1 MYFEENGVFMKKFIT
16 ITIFISAFSA
26 SLVAQVTVSPDNIT
40 AYSQGATSAYLTF
53 NNVVNLQPA
62 EATWCG
68 EIISA
73 APDIGFRCNPMTIF
87 GVLPNRYNQSQ
98 LVGTRYT
105 DIMSITPTVARRAYT
120 DAVNGNDSR
129 FFYVKHFVSTNGGQD
144 QFVPVTIRLSGNGAG
159 VPFSLTA
166 VKLLWENGEKV
177 VPFIKP
183 NEKLPKISAEIR
195 YTGTGRLKGRWEIV
209 KPGEELPDERDLLSE
224 SALPIEERGRQRRYT
239 LLSRFN
245 VNLPPGGKYILP
257 GPENWRI
264 DKTVEGMYVILFR
277 LETSDAPNSSSNI
290 GGGNVP
296 TGAVAGFPMPT
307 LRYYIGNSSNTDI
320 QPITKTNQTE
330 SEQTQILPI
339 TLRWKETANAKLYRL
354 EIQDE
359 EKNTVFSAVV
369 LPPNKQYQL
378 PSFIRQLALSKQLK
392 WRITAIGES
401 GNSLEET
408 AFEDVK

>member
-1 MYFEENGVFMKKFIT
+1 MNKIIIIAFLTLTFSIP
-16 ITIFISAFSA
+16 IF
-26 SLVAQVTVSPDNIT
+26 AQVTVSPDNIT

-53 NNVVNLQPA
+53 SNVVNLAPA

-68 EIISA
+68 EIIPA
-73 APDIGFRCNPMTIF
+73 APDIGFKCDPMTIF
-87 GVLPNRYNQSQ
+87 GVLPARYDQSR
-98 LVGTRYT
+98 LNGTRYT

-159 VPFSLTA
+159 VPFSLTT
-166 VKLLWENGEKV
+166 VKLNWQNGEKV
-177 VPFIKP
+177 VPFIKS

-209 KPGEELPDERDLLSE
+209 KPGEELPSERDLLSE
-224 SALPIEERGRQRRYT
+224 SALTPEERGRQKRYT
-239 LLSRFN
+239 LLSRFS
-245 VNLPPGGKYILP
+245 VNLPPGGKYTLP

-264 DKTVEGMYVILFR
+264 DKTIEGMYVILFR
-277 LETSDAPNSSSNI
+277 VEASDAPNSTSNI
-290 GGGNVP
+290 GNGNVP

-307 LRYYIGNSSNTDI
+307 LRYYVGNSSNADL
-320 QPITKTNQTE
+320 QPITRTTLTE
-330 SEQTQILPI
+330 TETSENLPI

-359 EKNTVFSAVV
+359 EKNSIFSAVI
-369 LPPNKQYQL
+369 LPTNQQYQL

-392 WRITAIGES
+392 WRVTALDEKGET
-401 GNSLEET
+401 LEET
-408 AFEDVK
+408 AFSDVR

>member
-1 MYFEENGVFMKKFIT
+1 MKKIIT
-16 ITIFISAFSA
+16 IAIFISAFSV
-26 SLVAQVTVSPDNIT
+26 SLFAQVTVSPDNIT

-53 NNVVNLQPA
+53 SNVVNLQPA

-73 APDIGFRCNPMTIF
+73 APDIGFRCNPATIF

-120 DAVNGNDSR
+120 DAVGGNDSR
-129 FFYVKHFVSTNGGQD
+129 FFYVKHFVSTNGGFD

-159 VPFSLTA
+159 VPFSLTT

-209 KPGEELPDERDLLSE
+209 KPGEELPSQRDLLSE
-224 SALPIEERGRQRRYT
+224 AALPVEERGTQKRYT

-264 DKTVEGMYVILFR
+264 NKSVEGMYVILFR
-277 LETSDAPNSSSNI
+277 VEASDAPNSASNI
-290 GGGNVP
+290 GGDTVP
-296 TGAVAGFPMPT
+296 TGAVAGFSMPT
-307 LRYYIGNSSNTDI
+307 LRYYVGNSSNTQI
-320 QPITKTNQTE
+320 QPTTKTNEAETIE
-330 SEQTQILPI
+330 ILPI
-339 TLRWKETANAKLYRL
+339 ILRWKETERTKLYRL
-354 EIQDE
+354 EIQDD

-378 PSFIRQLALSKQLK
+378 PSFICQLATSKQLK
-392 WRITAIGES
+392 WRVVVIGEN
-401 GNSLEET
+401 GKTIEESP
-408 AFEDVK
+408 FSDVK